1 MSVSHSGRASRRDRL
16 AALVA
21 VLGLVVPGLAAAARQ
36 EGAPRRDR
44 ALYQARRAEA
54 PIAVD
59 GRLDDAAWNRAPTF
73 ELAFEIRPRENTP
86 AEVRTEGWI
95 AFDDD
100 HVYFAFRCHDP
111 DPGRIR
117 ARYSDRDTAF
127 QDDFVGVVL
136 DTFDDQRRAFE
147 FFVNPLGV
155 QMDLVQDDVNEVE
168 DETWDAIW
176 ASAGRITAEGYEVEA
191 AIPFS
196 SLRFVANGGSRTWG
210 IDAVRIWPRG
220 DRVQLALGPRER
232 GLNCYLCQAARLE
245 GLDGARPGR
254 DLELVPTLTGSYSEA
269 RDPFPDAPLAQDDR
283 ATDLGLTARWGIT
296 PDLKL
301 LGTYNPDFSQ
311 VEADAAQLAVN
322 NQFALFYP
330 EKRPFFLEGADSFDT
345 TIDAVYTR
353 NIADPGW
360 GAKLTGKQG
369 AGVLGFILAEDEV
382 TNLLLPSAE
391 GSELASLD
399 QKNLSTVA
407 RYRRDV
413 LGNST
418 VGVLYAGRE
427 GDEYHN
433 RLLGLDSS
441 FRFGERHLVRAE
453 AMFSSTRYP
462 DAAAAELGQR
472 SGALDDHAVALR
484 YRYSSR
490 DWTGYVQYDDRGE
503 DFRADLGF
511 VPQVDYRKGVAGGER
526 IWWGEEQ
533 DWYDKMW
540 LGADYDE
547 TYRQDGEPLEK
558 ELEGWWR
565 FQGPLQTFLELR
577 PGWRETRYQGIDFE
591 ESWVYLF
598 AEGQPWSWL
607 YANVESAVGDAIDF
621 ANVQPADEVY
631 VAGYLRLRPGRHL
644 QLSVQQT
651 FQQLDRAE
659 GRLFR
664 ADLTE
669 VRLVWQFN
677 LRTFVR
683 WIGQRVAVARD
694 PALYVEPVDAE
705 SEDLFN
711 QLLFSYKLNPQTV
724 LFVGYSDSFR
734 NDFAGDLTREGRTLF
749 VKLGYAWRG

>member
-1 MSVSHSGRASRRDRL
+1 
-16 AALVA
+16 
-21 VLGLVVPGLAAAARQ
+21 
-36 EGAPRRDR
+36 
-44 ALYQARRAEA
+44 
-54 PIAVD
+54 
-59 GRLDDAAWNRAPTF
+59 
-73 ELAFEIRPRENTP
+73 
-86 AEVRTEGWI
+86 
-95 AFDDD
+95 
-100 HVYFAFRCHDP
+100 
-111 DPGRIR
+111 
-117 ARYSDRDTAF
+117 
-127 QDDFVGVVL
+127 
-136 DTFDDQRRAFE
+136 
-147 FFVNPLGV
+147 
-155 QMDLVQDDVNEVE
+155 
-168 DETWDAIW
+168 
-176 ASAGRITAEGYEVEA
+176 
-191 AIPFS
+191 
-196 SLRFVANGGSRTWG
+196 
-210 IDAVRIWPRG
+210 
-220 DRVQLALGPRER
+220 
-232 GLNCYLCQAARLE
+232 
-245 GLDGARPGR
+245 
-254 DLELVPTLTGSYSEA
+254 
-269 RDPFPDAPLAQDDR
+269 
-283 ATDLGLTARWGIT
+283 
-296 PDLKL
+296 
-301 LGTYNPDFSQ
+301 
-311 VEADAAQLAVN
+311 
-322 NQFALFYP
+322 
-330 EKRPFFLEGADSFDT
+330 
-345 TIDAVYTR
+345 
-353 NIADPGW
+353 
-360 GAKLTGKQG
+360 
-369 AGVLGFILAEDEV
+369 
-382 TNLLLPSAE
+382 
-391 GSELASLD
+391 
-399 QKNLSTVA
+399 
-407 RYRRDV
+407 
-413 LGNST
+413 
-418 VGVLYAGRE
+418 
-427 GDEYHN
+427 
-433 RLLGLDSS
+433 
-441 FRFGERHLVRAE
+441 
-453 AMFSSTRYP
+453 MFSSTRYP

-490 DWTGYVQYDDRGE
+490 DWTAYVQYDDRGE

-565 FQGPLQTFLELR
+565 FQGPLQSFLELR